1 MKPVWPIVPSSVAM
15 CRSRS
20 GGTRASR
27 SGETGDGVGTHQQ
40 RHGRESIE
48 VFPRKEGEWNQAHAA
63 GHEQEVC
70 GGGGEGTPERAEDA
84 ELIAGFCLLETDCP
98 GADYVVVDFEPAG
111 VTVDTK
117 KAERS
122 SEIGRPRVV
131 GQDLD
136 ELGRV
141 GGTGYDV
148 GFEAHHVE
156 TLRDNLVHQ
165 NGRRV
170 RLKIGN
176 HDVQGSA
183 STSGK
188 VKDTERS
195 THTLRG
201 FPSSVPGL

>member
-1 MKPVWPIVPSSVAM
+1 MADRSVI
-15 CRSRS
+15 CRDVSFEIGRNQ
-20 GGTRASR
+20 GVEV
-27 SGETGDGVGTHQQ
+27 GETGDGVGTHQQ

-122 SEIGRPRVV
+122 SEIGPP
-131 GQDLD
+131 Q
-136 ELGRV
+136 
-141 GGTGYDV
+141 
-148 GFEAHHVE
+148 
-156 TLRDNLVHQ
+156 
-165 NGRRV
+165 GRRS
-170 RLKIGN
+170 
-176 HDVQGSA
+176 GSGR
-183 STSGK
+183 TG
-188 VKDTERS
+188 
-195 THTLRG
+195 
-201 FPSSVPGL
+201 PGGRHGL